1 MSAKDRFIMDEV
13 MKHSIKQFLASVGRA
28 GGKKTAERGSE
39 YYRNIQKKSVASRNS
54 KKKENGA

>member
-1 MSAKDRFIMDEV
+1 MDEV